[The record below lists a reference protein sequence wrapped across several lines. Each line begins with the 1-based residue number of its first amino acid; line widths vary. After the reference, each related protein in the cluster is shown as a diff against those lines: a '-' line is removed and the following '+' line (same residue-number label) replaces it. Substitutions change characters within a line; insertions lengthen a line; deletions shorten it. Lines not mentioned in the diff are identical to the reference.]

1 MGSFEHQMQKIL
13 GYAETKAST
22 YVCVANVHM
31 LVEAYHNPVF
41 ASVVDKADIAVA
53 DGMPIAKSF
62 DYLYSIQQERI
73 AGVEIIQHLLEESS
87 QKNIKIGFY
96 GGTQEIQN
104 ITQAFVENS
113 YPNIQAYYKPHPFR
127 ELSKEEEDLLTK
139 EFNEFGVQILFVA
152 TGCPRQ
158 ENWMAS
164 KKGEINAC
172 MIGIGGALSV
182 VTGMKKN
189 APEWMRRNSLE
200 WLYRLAL
207 EPKRLFKR
215 YAVTNTTFLWLL
227 GKEMVLKKNKVQT

>member
-1 MGSFEHQMQKIL
+1 MGSFDHQMQRIL
-13 GYAETKAST
+13 NYAETKESA

-31 LVEAYHNPVF
+31 LVEAHNHPTF
-41 ASVVDKADIAVA
+41 ASVVNEADIAVP

-62 DYLYSIQQERI
+62 DYLYGVKQERI
-73 AGVEIIQHLLEESS
+73 AGVEIIEHLLGESS

-104 ITQAFVENS
+104 TTQAFVEKR

-127 ELSKEEEDLLTK
+127 ELGAEEENILTK
-139 EFNEFGVQILFVA
+139 EFNDFGVQVLFVA

-164 KKGEINAC
+164 KKGKINAC
-172 MIGIGGALSV
+172 MIGIGGALTV

-207 EPKRLFKR
+207 EPRRLFKR

-227 GKEMVLKKNKVQT
+227 GKEVAFKKKI